1 MGNTNSRNVPRLATF
16 IDNQRVPDALNEV
29 LIISS
34 KPSKVLYVNIHV
46 DDNFFTSSYL
56 DGVIVST
63 NTGST
68 AYALSAGGVL
78 LDPREQAFE
87 IVPLNPFAG
96 TGGFRPLVVPTFST
110 IEVQLLRPRLN
121 GTVVIDGQIEFK
133 IGPKSKIRVQRS
145 ETDISFI
152 RFKDKIEARFYDKV
166 RDKIIF
172 SRKLADDSL
181 DT

>member
-1 MGNTNSRNVPRLATF
+1 MHYQPAEFYWIPEN
-16 IDNQRVPDALNEV
+16 
-29 LIISS
+29 
-34 KPSKVLYVNIHV
+34 K
-46 DDNFFTSSYL
+46 
-56 DGVIVST
+56 
-63 NTGST
+63 
-68 AYALSAGGVL
+68 
-78 LDPREQAFE
+78 
-87 IVPLNPFAG
+87 PLNRS
-96 TGGFRPLVVPTFST
+96 TKSLCRYRGFCLLVVPTFST

-133 IGPKSKIRVQRS
+133 IGKSKIRVQRS

-152 RFKDKIEARFYDKV
+152 RFKDKIEARFYDKG